1 MLLCLFQ
8 WRTLPIFLTFSWG
21 YRDHYFISLW
31 FRKNKGLFAPVMIYP
46 TLVVGS
52 ELFCLLWS
60 FCLFS
65 FSLPCALWGLNDKVD
80 KKGLWNQIW
89 AWILAWPFMCLG
101 FRVLKC
107 TTGLST
113 LALIMYLEICIPQY
127 HCEDQ
132 VSSVQSLSH
141 IWLFMTSWITA
152 LQALLS
158 ITSSQSLLK
167 LMPIESVMPP
177 SHLILC
183 RPLLLLPPIPPS
195 IRVFSSESTLR
206 MRWSKY
212 WSFSF
217 SISPFNEHPGLSS
230 FRMDW
235 LDLFAVQ
242 ETLRSLLQHHSSKAS
257 IFPCL
262 AFFTVQ
268 LSHPYMTTGKTIAL
282 TRWTFVG
289 KVMYL
294 LYSMLSRLVI
304 TIKPTWLRLMTT
316 RN

>member
-167 LMPIESVMPP
+167 LMPIESVISPAISSSVVLFSFCPQSLPASGSFPM
-177 SHLILC
+177 SQLFTWGSQSIGFSASASVLSMNTQDWS
-183 RPLLLLPPIPPS
+183 PLEWTGWISLGFQGLS
-195 IRVFSSESTLR
+195 RVFFNTIVQ
-206 MRWSKY
+206 KHQFFD
-212 WSFSF
+212 SFPHSPILT
-217 SISPFNEHPGLSS
+217 SIYDQWINHS
-230 FRMDW
+230 
-235 LDLFAVQ
+235 LDQTDLCWQSNV
-242 ETLRSLLQHHSSKAS
+242 S
-257 IFPCL
+257 
-262 AFFTVQ
+262 AF
-268 LSHPYMTTGKTIAL
+268 
-282 TRWTFVG
+282 
-289 KVMYL
+289 
-294 LYSMLSRLVI
+294 
-304 TIKPTWLRLMTT
+304 
-316 RN
+316 